1 MMGEDMPLYLEIAV
15 AALLVIAG
23 VFGLVGSYGLLKLDN
38 PMARLHAPT
47 KATTI
52 GVGGVLI
59 ASMLHVWATDGRV
72 SFHELL
78 ITLFLFATAPVTANY
93 LAKMHVHRMID
104 RKSLPLTGTGAE
116 WATLPVQVDAAAATG
131 AEPAPEGSRA

>member
-1 MMGEDMPLYLEIAV
+1 MPLYLEIAV